1 MSIYFVSVRGKHP
14 YSALSCLLT
23 TLVIKENNCSDFQF
37 ASLDEEIL
45 KKVSSLEGR
54 VTSSL
59 SVLPPWSNEA
69 KLKMAE
75 LLLLKVQ

>member
-1 MSIYFVSVRGKHP
+1 MSIYFVTMRGKRP

-23 TLVIKENNCSDFQF
+23 TLVIKENNCYDFQF

-45 KKVSSLEGR
+45 KKISTLEGR

-59 SVLPPWSNEA
+59 LVLPP
-69 KLKMAE
+69 
-75 LLLLKVQ
+75 